1 MLSRPVY
8 EALPYTYIALGSISL
23 MLLEQTYAQLFAAL
37 LFLLGSRVDVLRSC
51 YRRTD
56 SKKRRRKGKLPTFI
70 YEHTPYLYLLTALLL
85 LKLDSKLAPVF
96 SIALVSYAL
105 YIFARRT
112 MNRKH
117 KTVTLQR
124 LEDIGNTHNR

>member
-8 EALPYTYIALGSISL
+8 EALPYSYIALGSISL
-23 MLLEQTYAQLFAAL
+23 MMLEQTYAQLFAAL
-37 LFLLGSRVDVLRSC
+37 LFLLGSRVDVLRSIN
-51 YRRTD
+51 RRTD
-56 SKKRRRKGKLPTFI
+56 AKKYRKKGKLPAFI

-85 LKLDSKLAPVF
+85 LKLDSKLAPVL
-96 SIALVSYAL
+96 SITLLSYAL

-117 KTVTLQR
+117 KTVTSQR
-124 LEDIGNTHNR
+124 LQNIGSLNRH